1 MDGAVSGGIMALE
14 FGEVPDATG
23 LEIAEIALQVG
34 GSQSRTVTK
43 RLAEMLYAFANEI
56 AEGDAIVAP
65 DRTRRQV
72 VVGRVTG
79 SYEFNADGAPADRH
93 ARAITWNARVG
104 WDELPEPV
112 KRPVL
117 HNQRKVL
124 RFEDQDAAIE
134 CVEKAEASGL
144 PAAYAPAARRTGSS
158 AVDFRLEGASRN
170 ERLCTSCFIIRPLS
184 EYNGDSPTCRVCE

>member
-1 MDGAVSGGIMALE
+1 MDDAVSGGIMALE

-23 LEIAEIALQVG
+23 LEIAEIAAQVG

-56 AEGDAIVAP
+56 ADGDAILAP

-79 SYEFNADGAPADRH
+79 GYTWNADAATDQHTRT
-93 ARAITWNARVG
+93 ITWNARVG

-124 RFEDQDAAIE
+124 RFEDQDSAIE

-144 PAAYAPAARRTGSS
+144 PAAFAPATRRSGSS
-158 AVDFRLEGASRN
+158 AIDARLEGASRN